1 MSCKGGQLLPINLP
15 GIGESVFRSLNLRGG
30 LTASQLTDVV
40 QVGVQSLD
48 LTDEEYLWL
57 ARTKR
62 YMGSATGPQVAA
74 QNAQVE
80 FRNNAGSGL
89 IMRVEKL
96 LFSTNA
102 NTGVGIFLSTVV
114 NLGLVQS
121 IRAQAL
127 DARQEEGGSLSTPT
141 PQGLLFQGTSAF
153 PIPPNAYFF
162 TATAGVIYELP
173 FTPIIIKQGT
183 YLRLVA
189 GTTNVSLDVKLSWR
203 ERIPVPSEL

>member
-1 MSCKGGQLLPINLP
+1 VSCKGQLLPINLP
-15 GIGESVFRSLNLRGG
+15 GIGESIFRSLNLRGG
-30 LTASQLTDVV
+30 LTASMLTDVV
-40 QVGVQSLD
+40 QPGVQTLD
-48 LTDEEYLWL
+48 LTDPEYLWL
-57 ARTKR
+57 QRTKR
-62 YMGSATGPQVAA
+62 YMGNATGPQVAA

-89 IMRVEKL
+89 IMRVEHL
-96 LFSTNA
+96 LLTTNA

-121 IRAQAL
+121 VRAQAL
-127 DARQEEGGSLSTPT
+127 DSRQEELGGLSTPT

-162 TATAGVIYELP
+162 TATAGVIYDIP
-173 FTPIIIKQGT
+173 FVPIVLKQGT

-189 GTTNVSLDVKLSWR
+189 GTTNTSLDVRLSWR
-203 ERIPVPSEL
+203 ERIPVPSELA